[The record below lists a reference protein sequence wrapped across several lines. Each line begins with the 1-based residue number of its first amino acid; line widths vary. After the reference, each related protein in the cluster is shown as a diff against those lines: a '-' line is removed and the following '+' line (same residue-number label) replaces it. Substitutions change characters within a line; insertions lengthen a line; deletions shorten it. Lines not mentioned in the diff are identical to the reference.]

1 MVTGRRATIAIGEYR
16 IDRGDERVSGPTGPL
31 KLGNKAYQVLLAL
44 AEREGRLLTKDALF
58 ETVWDGMAVSESALT
73 TTIREL
79 RRALGDDPRHP
90 RYIESVYGRGYRL
103 VAPVHREEVSDAP
116 PPPGAVADPAAGDT
130 APSLAVTSVPSS
142 TTTLDTNVKGLAAG
156 RPPRIVVGE
165 FRDAAVAEKHPYL
178 GTSMREEVLLGLSR
192 FREIQV
198 VDSPLSKDDLRARD
212 YRLDVS
218 FLPAPQGAKANV
230 RLHRA
235 EDGGIVWA
243 EMMLI
248 EDEGVGAGVE
258 AIVRQIVGAVL
269 PALDQDISIGIGDST
284 GTLFDRYLVAK
295 RNSFEAQDRA
305 SAEDAARQLEAI
317 IAEKPD
323 FALAYPP
330 LCRLYNIDYGY
341 TALGSTGPVERKRA
355 LELAKAGLAAD
366 RSHAHAYVL
375 LGFCHLYHA
384 EFDQAQTCF
393 EHALKRNPFNPDRL
407 NEVATG
413 MTYLGDFDRARA
425 LFEQSTEMQPFA
437 DDNSQEDLGRLAM
450 LEGDLDKARGHFAQV
465 TVASIWSQLCTAITL
480 REKDKARSRKAVA
493 RWKARVHEGWHR
505 PIPPTD
511 DEIIAWFRFHHPFR
525 DDAGKTYVDLVTE
538 ALTDSD

>member
-1 MVTGRRATIAIGEYR
+1 MPTARRARIAIGEFL
-16 IDRGDERVSGPTGPL
+16 IDRGDERVTGPQGPV
-31 KLGNKAYQVLLAL
+31 KLGNKAFQVLCAL

-58 ETVWDGMAVSESALT
+58 ESVWDGMAVSESALT
-73 TTIREL
+73 TTVREL

-103 VAPVHREEVSDAP
+103 VADVREEDGDSAP
-116 PPPGAVADPAAGDT
+116 QEAPARTPAKPPKKEAAAR
-130 APSLAVTSVPSS
+130 APM
-142 TTTLDTNVKGLAAG
+142 KGLEAG
-156 RPPRIVVGE
+156 RPPRISVGD
-165 FRDAAVAEKHPYL
+165 FKDDAVAEKHPYL
-178 GTSMREEVLLGLSR
+178 GASMREEVLLGLSR

-198 VDSPLSKDDLRARD
+198 VDAPLNPEEVNERD
-212 YRLDVS
+212 YRLDVK
-218 FLPAPQGAKANV
+218 FLPAPSGAKANV
-230 RLHRA
+230 RLQRA
-235 EDGGIVWA
+235 QDGGVVWA

-258 AIVRQIVGAVL
+258 TIVRQIVGAAM
-269 PALDQDISIGIGDST
+269 PALDQDISIGIGDNA

-295 RNSFEAQDRA
+295 RQSVEALDRA
-305 SAEDAARQLEAI
+305 TAEDAARQLEAI
-317 IAEKPD
+317 IAEKSD

-341 TALGSTGPVERKRA
+341 TALGASGAVERKRA
-355 LELAKAGLAAD
+355 LDLAKEGLAAD
-366 RSHAHAYVL
+366 RSHVHSYTL

-384 EFDQAQTCF
+384 EFDQAKSCF

-413 MTYLGDFDRARA
+413 MTYLGDFDRARH
-425 LFEQSTEMQPFA
+425 LFEQSDGIQPFA
-437 DDNSQEDLGRLAM
+437 DDNSQEDLGRLAL
-450 LEGDLDKARGHFAQV
+450 LEGDMDAAREHFSRV
-465 TVASIWSQLCTAITL
+465 TVASLWSQLCSAITL
-480 REKDKARSRKAVA
+480 FDKDRKTGGKAVA

-525 DDAGKTYVDLVTE
+525 DDAGKPYIDLVTE
-538 ALTDSD
+538 ALTDDS